1 MGQKKLQTCGFDIPQ
16 IADCMNTRHVL
27 DFEIGNRGCKTA
39 KKLFT
44 KLEQNYKIDSFA
56 TDHWSVY
63 YQTIPPEKHITGK
76 KFTQGIE
83 NLNGRIRHY
92 LSGFAR
98 RTKDYFKSEQT
109 MKSALNLLFYHS
121 T

>member
-1 MGQKKLQTCGFDIPQ
+1 MVQLGGRGF
-16 IADCMNTRHVL
+16 
-27 DFEIGNRGCKTA
+27 KTA

-44 KLEQNYKIDSFA
+44 RLAENYKIDKFA

-92 LSGFAR
+92 LSCFAR
-98 RTKDYFKSEQT
+98 KTKDYFKSET
-109 MKSALNLLFYHS
+109 IMEVALNLLFYHS
-121 T
+121 S